1 MNKQTIL
8 QKLQALKPQ
17 LQQEYG
23 VSELALFGSYSR
35 DEQTSE
41 SDIDI
46 MVDFDRPVGIEYLDV
61 VYLLQAAFK
70 EIPVQV
76 VSKAAIKPKYYN
88 RLKEDLLYA

>member
-8 QKLQALKPQ
+8 QKLQSLKPQ

-35 DEQTSE
+35 DEQTAE

-46 MVDFDRPVGIEYLDV
+46 MVDFNMPIGIEYFDV
-61 VYLLQAAFK
+61 IYLLQEAFK
-70 EIPVQV
+70 EVSVQV